1 LRWTRPFSRRI
12 RPTMRLPGK
21 QEMTNDPVYG
31 KTDEA
36 FDRSEGSVGATRSS
50 LTDLG
55 IVCAATAVLVWAA
68 VNILHPALYI
78 AVTCA
83 LTAAVVLGFR
93 RTDRTRRVRCAVT
106 PPE

>member
-1 LRWTRPFSRRI
+1 MTEAPVH
-12 RPTMRLPGK
+12 GK
-21 QEMTNDPVYG
+21 A
-31 KTDEA
+31 DEA
-36 FDRSEGSVGATRSS
+36 LDRSEGSVGASRST
-50 LTDLG
+50 LMDLG
-55 IVCAATAVLVWAA
+55 IVGAVTAVLVWAA

-83 LTAAVVLGFR
+83 LTAGVVLGFR